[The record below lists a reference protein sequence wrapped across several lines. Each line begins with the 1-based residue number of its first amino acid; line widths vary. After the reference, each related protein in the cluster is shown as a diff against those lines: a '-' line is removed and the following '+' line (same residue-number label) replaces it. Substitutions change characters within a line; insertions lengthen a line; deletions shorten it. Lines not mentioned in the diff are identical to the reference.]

1 MVFDYTVKV
10 WASKRLLLSNMIVCV
25 CNNISESQ
33 IRVQPS
39 LLDQCAT
46 VCATCCDT
54 VAALRLELECGVGGS
69 NGEVVLSPAPFEI
82 GAQVF

>member
-1 MVFDYTVKV
+1 
-10 WASKRLLLSNMIVCV
+10 MIVCV

-33 IRVQPS
+33 IRAQPS

-54 VAALRLELECGVGGS
+54 VSQLRLELECGVGGS
-69 NGEVVLSPAPFEI
+69 IAQPVKSRAPFEI

>member
-1 MVFDYTVKV
+1 
-10 WASKRLLLSNMIVCV
+10 MIVCV

-33 IRVQPS
+33 IRAQPS
-39 LLDQCAT
+39 LLDQCAP

-54 VAALRLELECGVGGS
+54 VSQLRLELECGVGGP
-69 NGEVVLSPAPFEI
+69 NEQTENRGIPFEI